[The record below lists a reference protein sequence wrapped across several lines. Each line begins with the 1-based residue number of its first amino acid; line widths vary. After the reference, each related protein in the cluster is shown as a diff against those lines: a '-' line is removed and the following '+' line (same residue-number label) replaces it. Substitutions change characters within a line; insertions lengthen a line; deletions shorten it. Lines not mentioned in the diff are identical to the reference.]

1 MSNNLTAQE
10 LRIGNFY
17 EVDGTIYRVV
27 SISENSF
34 SGVVVKPVKGMH
46 TNGGKRCPIE
56 LSDNVLSK
64 MSQFEKTIHGKNFEY
79 SMFAANTDCSIH
91 VLFFKD
97 PDAMGVNIMCS
108 DGEGQV
114 ETGICFLH
122 ELQNLLSVLGTELNY
137 IP

>member
-56 LSDNVLSK
+56 LSEEVLIKCGFKEIENGWFPYWEIKHTRSNELVEFVFK
-64 MSQFEKTIHGKNFEY
+64 ISTIG
-79 SMFAANTDCSIH
+79 
-91 VLFFKD
+91 
-97 PDAMGVNIMCS
+97 
-108 DGEGQV
+108 DGEWRWLEGNAN
-114 ETGICFLH
+114 IPFYYLH
-122 ELQNLLSVLGTELNY
+122 QLQNLYFCLCGTELNY